1 VLAGWLFCGFPFRRM
16 LSAFIYSDWSVL
28 YDSSRPALHTLFF
41 LLYCVICTHSS
52 IRYPTIRCGVIEWWS
67 QSRSSVRAHC
77 SAMQR
82 ERGMKTIYIFS
93 VIRCRFQMSSKFT
106 DFSSPTRLFSFH
118 HSNSLTP
125 PLIST
130 ATLVYHICNLSG
142 DDANNTLMRT
152 DYRYGTS
159 PRWRIMS

>member
-1 VLAGWLFCGFPFRRM
+1 
-16 LSAFIYSDWSVL
+16 
-28 YDSSRPALHTLFF
+28 
-41 LLYCVICTHSS
+41 
-52 IRYPTIRCGVIEWWS
+52 
-67 QSRSSVRAHC
+67 
-77 SAMQR
+77 
-82 ERGMKTIYIFS
+82 
-93 VIRCRFQMSSKFT
+93 MSSKFT